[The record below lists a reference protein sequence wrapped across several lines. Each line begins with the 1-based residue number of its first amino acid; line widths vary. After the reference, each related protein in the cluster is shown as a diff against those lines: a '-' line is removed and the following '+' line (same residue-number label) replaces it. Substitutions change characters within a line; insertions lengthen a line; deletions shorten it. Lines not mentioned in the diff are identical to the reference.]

1 MLASPHKSA
10 ALGECWHPPLPPSS
24 AWEKSEWLVLLWQ
37 EVEWV
42 SLEREQGAAGLAVA
56 LK

>member
-42 SLEREQGAAGLAVA
+42 SLAGEQGAVGLAVA